1 MAREVTKLKKEITL
15 GTQRMQILRQKIGKI
30 EHSLGIVPKIS
41 QEQQSVFGGYEGSSS
56 LAVTIENQ
64 ENRDLNLGRT
74 NNPFAVGG
82 NLSDN
87 KFGVSM
93 IEDFSIE

>member
-1 MAREVTKLKKEITL
+1 M
-15 GTQRMQILRQKIGKI
+15 
-30 EHSLGIVPKIS
+30 
-41 QEQQSVFGGYEGSSS
+41 FGGYEGSSS
-56 LAVTIENQ
+56 LAVTLENQ
-64 ENRDLNLGRT
+64 ENRDGNRGQIV
-74 NNPFAVGG
+74 NNPFAAGG